1 MTVTKVLKSFDQEFF
16 EREGRRRCVLG
27 DEQPLTMWF
36 RELPLAGIHTFTRL
50 GSLESET
57 LAFGCLVSPIFG
69 YHSSPV
75 YIRIFF
81 YADHIV
87 VYAGGKIRKVAID
100 ESITQLPPYI
110 EFDCPFGTG
119 PEIYFINLYDD
130 GDQAASISPS

>member
-1 MTVTKVLKSFDQEFF
+1 MTTTKILKSFDQEFF
-16 EREGRRRCVLG
+16 DREGKLRCVLG

-36 RELPLAGIHTFTRL
+36 KELPLAGIHTFTRIR
-50 GSLESET
+50 SMELELMVFACFVIPMIGNHTPVT
-57 LAFGCLVSPIFG
+57 LIVS
-69 YHSSPV
+69 
-75 YIRIFF
+75 F

-87 VYAGGKIRKVAID
+87 IYAGGKIRKVAID

-119 PEIYFINLYDD
+119 PEIYFTNLYD